1 MKYHVNN
8 KQKKIK
14 QSRSIR
20 PKITIVDKDV
30 IDDFG
35 SFEEDNSHV
44 LAVADKKIEGGYLG
58 SCGDRVSGNMNSYFI
73 IDNDSGDVSWSL
85 EGEISITFGEKV
97 KDV

>member
-20 PKITIVDKDV
+20 PKIVVVGKEC

-35 SFEEDNSHV
+35 SFEEDNPHV
-44 LAVADKKIEGGYLG
+44 LTVADKKIEGEYLG

-85 EGEISITFGEKV
+85 EGEISIIFGKRV